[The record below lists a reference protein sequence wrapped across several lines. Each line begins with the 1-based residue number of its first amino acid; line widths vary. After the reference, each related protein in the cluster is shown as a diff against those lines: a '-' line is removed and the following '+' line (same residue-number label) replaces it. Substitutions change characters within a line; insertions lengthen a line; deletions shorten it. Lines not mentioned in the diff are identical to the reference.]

1 LIYRQTGIGTGNCN
15 YGNHQLRARSAFARI
30 WIARTGLVQ
39 NMRKYNTMKV
49 TCDDI
54 IYFAILDN
62 NSQRDS
68 MARTKEEMRKNPL
81 LPVVRR

>member
-1 LIYRQTGIGTGNCN
+1 
-15 YGNHQLRARSAFARI
+15 
-30 WIARTGLVQ
+30 
-39 NMRKYNTMKV
+39 MRKYNTMKV